1 MQPIPRTTRFI
12 LLLVLVTNT
21 SAFTVPL
28 HAAAPKTR
36 PCGEVSDQA
45 LFIRIAETY
54 RSFSANWLVIGE
66 DWFSSYTSKIEDK
79 NPLLPSKH
87 PAKNVTGFVWAKD
100 VACTAIYDKPKK
112 TWKMRITGRH
122 IKFNEE
128 GGGWIS
134 AVKKGTLA
142 EFMFT
147 QTDGAW
153 NVTDRT
159 AEVSVLGSDD
169 AESKPRPGDLPSRQ
183 MQPKR

>member
-1 MQPIPRTTRFI
+1 MQPITRTTRFI
-12 LLLVLVTNT
+12 SLLVLVTYT
-21 SAFTVPL
+21 SAFPVPL
-28 HAAAPKTR
+28 HAVTPKKR

-54 RSFSANWLVIGE
+54 RTFSANWLIIGE

-79 NPLLPSKH
+79 NPLLPSKV
-87 PAKNVTGFVWAKD
+87 PAKKVTGFVWTKD
-100 VACTAIYDKPKK
+100 VACTTSYDKRKK

-142 EFMFT
+142 EFNFT

-153 NVTDRT
+153 TITDRT

-169 AESKPRPGDLPSRQ
+169 TESKPRPGDLPSRQ
-183 MQPKR
+183 MKPKR